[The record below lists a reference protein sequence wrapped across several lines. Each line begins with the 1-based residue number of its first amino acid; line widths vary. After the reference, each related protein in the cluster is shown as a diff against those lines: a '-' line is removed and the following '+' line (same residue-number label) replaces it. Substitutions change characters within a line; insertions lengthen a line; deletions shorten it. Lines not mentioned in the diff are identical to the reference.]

1 MTTKTY
7 DNDDSLISGA
17 RRNARRPIRH
27 TSGDGDV
34 VTEDH
39 RTADTDR
46 RREVTIPELAA
57 RGTRGIVAVSQRFA
71 ANMTIG
77 SFFLVLAIAVG
88 GGAVAFWMPL
98 FNDNGGS
105 ITPAMQR
112 QNDHD
117 KIKDLER
124 QQDHDATVG
133 ELRNA
138 QQDRD
143 IAEIKQIV
151 TENQTF
157 IADVRQFMTIIYTGM
172 GAIGA
177 LLGGVLVGVLTLLI
191 QRWLKI
197 KV

>member
-7 DNDDSLISGA
+7 DNDDSLIPGA

-39 RTADTDR
+39 RTAEDR

-57 RGTRGIVAVSQRFA
+57 RGTRGILAVSQRFA
-71 ANMTIG
+71 ANMTLG
-77 SFFLVLAIAVG
+77 SFLLTLVIAVG

-117 KIKDLER
+117 KINDLER
-124 QQDHDATVG
+124 KQDHDSM
-133 ELRNA
+133 LNNA
-138 QQDRD
+138 RDDQQERD

-151 TENQTF
+151 TENQSF
-157 IADVRQFMTIIYTGM
+157 ITDVRQFMTVIYTGL